1 MRSRKRK
8 RTRKV
13 EVDYIQ
19 VVFVGSVGN
28 RVKREKFSEDEDEVM
43 FFDAAVTRKVKG
55 AEETV
60 WLTVTLRGALLQH
73 VGPLIR
79 PGVRVFVVGALRA
92 NPYFTGRGEARAG
105 LTTAASSVIVFSSD
119 PEPAETVPY

>member
-8 RTRKV
+8 RTREV

-19 VVFVGSVGN
+19 VVFVGNVGN
-28 RVKREKFSEDEDEVM
+28 RVKREKFSENEDEVM
-43 FFDAAVTRKVKG
+43 FFDATVTRKVKG

-92 NPYFTGRGEARAG
+92 NPYFTSTGEARAG
-105 LTTAASSVIVFSSD
+105 LTVAASNVIVFSSN